1 MQKKIVTVFGASGR
15 QGLAQIR
22 QLLVQGFLVRAVT
35 RSPEQFYTDKPEGVA
50 VVRAD
55 YNELNSLFE
64 ACENADGVFFTHPMF
79 EDAIHVNDHIARVG
93 EAAKRAGVK
102 RLVYNTSSWVPD
114 TPCGEPNYDGN
125 LIRENIFAASGVPL
139 TVIRPVLF
147 MDNLLTNW
155 VKPGLIN
162 DERYRY
168 PHAPTMKAN
177 WICLD
182 DVAKFMIAALNR
194 DDLIGERIVIGGP
207 EALLPDEV
215 ASTLSHAI
223 GKNITFEYVTPRHYG
238 ELMYDIFRDVSPLS
252 REEYAAALEA
262 FYIYNN
268 ETNGRAFL
276 VDMKPILDRIPITL
290 TSLAQWAKEQDW
302 VLRDDG
308 PSGG

>member
-1 MQKKIVTVFGASGR
+1 MQNKTVTVFGASGR

-22 QLLVQGFLVRAVT
+22 QLRVQGFWVRAVT
-35 RSPEQFYTDKPEGVA
+35 RSPERFYTDEFEGVA

-55 YNELNSLFE
+55 YNDLDSLVT

-93 EAAKRAGVK
+93 EAAKKAGVK
-102 RLVYNTSSWVPD
+102 RLVYNTSSFVPD

-162 DERYRY
+162 DGRYRY
-168 PHAPTMKAN
+168 PHEPTMKAN

-215 ASTLSHAI
+215 ASTLSQAL
-223 GKNITFEYVTPRHYG
+223 GKTITFEYVTPRHYG
-238 ELMYDIFRDVSPLS
+238 ELMYDLFSDVSPLS
-252 REEYAAALEA
+252 REEYAQALEA

-268 ETNGRAFL
+268 ENNGRAFL
-276 VDMKPILDRIPITL
+276 VDMKPILERIPIEL
-290 TSLAQWAKEQDW
+290 TPLAQWAKEQDW

>member
-1 MQKKIVTVFGASGR
+1 MENKTVTVFGASGR

-22 QLLVQGFLVRAVT
+22 QLLAQGFWVRAVT
-35 RSPEQFYTDKPEGVA
+35 RSPERFYTHEFEGVS

-55 YNELNSLFE
+55 YNDLNSLIK
-64 ACENADGVFFTHPMF
+64 ACNNADAVFFTHPMF

-93 EAAKRAGVK
+93 EAAKKAGVK
-102 RLVYNTSSWVPD
+102 RLIYNTSSWVPD
-114 TPCGEPNYDGN
+114 TPCGEPNYDSN
-125 LIRENIFAASGVPL
+125 LIRENIFAAAGVPL

-162 DERYRY
+162 VGLYKY
-168 PHAPTMKAN
+168 PHEPTMKAN

-182 DVAKFMIAALNR
+182 DVAKFMIAALSR

-207 EALLPDEV
+207 EALRPDEI
-215 ASTLSHAI
+215 ASILSEAL
-223 GKNITFEYVTPRHYG
+223 GKTITFEYVTPRQYA
-238 ELMYDIFRDVSPLS
+238 ELMYDLFSDVSPLD
-252 REEYAAALEA
+252 RESYATALDD

-268 ETNGRAFL
+268 KTNGRSFL
-276 VDMKPILDRIPITL
+276 VDMQPVLERIPIKL
-290 TSLAQWAKEQDW
+290 TSLAQWAKTQDW
-302 VLRDDG
+302 VLRDNG

>member
-1 MQKKIVTVFGASGR
+1 MENKTVTVFGASGR

-22 QLLVQGFLVRAVT
+22 QLLAQGFWVRAVT
-35 RSPEQFYTDKPEGVA
+35 RSPERFYTHEFEGVS

-55 YNELNSLFE
+55 YNDLNSLIK
-64 ACENADGVFFTHPMF
+64 ACNNADAVFFTHPMF

-93 EAAKRAGVK
+93 EAAKKAGVK
-102 RLVYNTSSWVPD
+102 RLIYNTSSWVPD

-125 LIRENIFAASGVPL
+125 LIRENIFAAAGVPL

-162 DERYRY
+162 VGLYKY
-168 PHAPTMKAN
+168 PHEPTMKAN

-182 DVAKFMIAALNR
+182 DVAKFMIAALSR

-207 EALLPDEV
+207 EALRPDEI
-215 ASTLSHAI
+215 ASILSEAL
-223 GKNITFEYVTPRHYG
+223 GKTITFEYVTPRQYA
-238 ELMYDIFRDVSPLS
+238 ELMYDLFSDVSPLD
-252 REEYAAALEA
+252 RESYATALDD

-268 ETNGRAFL
+268 KTNGCSFL
-276 VDMKPILDRIPITL
+276 VDMQPVLERIPIKL
-290 TSLAQWAKEQDW
+290 TSLAQWAKTQDW
-302 VLRDDG
+302 VLRDNG